1 MTLPQAEVSALALAK
16 MVADEMTVGDPD
28 PLGDG
33 EAVVNALPK
42 LLFVPVGDAVNAVEA
57 LDTSEG
63 EAAAVEVTEELK
75 DAPPL

>member
-1 MTLPQAEVSALALAK
+1 MTLPQAEVSALAVAK
-16 MVADEMTVGDPD
+16 MVADEITLGDPK

-42 LLFVPVGDAVNAVEA
+42 LLFDSVGDAVHAVEA

-63 EAAAVEVTEELK
+63 EAAAVKVTVTLK
-75 DAPPL
+75 DAPSL